1 MHQEGPEWEKK
12 TGRPEFEYQSV
23 TCSFSLQNQGE
34 DIVLEGGWRVMLNP
48 NGTGSRPFAFLLTGF
63 SGLGAGRQFWLS
75 VPICFVYLV
84 ALSGN
89 CLILVVV
96 QLHPS
101 LQEPMY
107 LFLSMLSLTDLG
119 LSLSTL
125 PTVLQI
131 YAFGSRE
138 VSANTCLAQLFFIH
152 TFSIMESSVLLAMA
166 FDRFVAI
173 RHPLRYV
180 SALTRGRIG
189 AIGLAIVLRG
199 VGLHIPAPIM
209 LKRLPY
215 CRSRQLSHSYC
226 LHPDVMKLACADTT
240 PNSTYGLFVLL
251 STLGLDSLLIV
262 LSYALILTTVLGI
275 ASREERS
282 KALGTCVSHACA
294 VLLFYTPLISLS
306 MIHRFWKAAP
316 GHTRILLSYLHFLV
330 PPVLN
335 PVVYSIKTQQV
346 RKQIVRLFRQKNPT
360 RLGKEPFWTPREK

>member
-1 MHQEGPEWEKK
+1 
-12 TGRPEFEYQSV
+12 
-23 TCSFSLQNQGE
+23 
-34 DIVLEGGWRVMLNP
+34 MLNP
-48 NGTGSRPFAFLLTGF
+48 NATGGRPFAFFLTGF
-63 SGLGAGRQFWLS
+63 SGLGAGRQLWLS
-75 VPICFVYLV
+75 VPICFMYLV

-89 CLILVVV
+89 CLILAVV

-101 LQEPMY
+101 LHEPMY

-138 VSANTCLAQLFFIH
+138 ISADACLAQLFFIH
-152 TFSIMESSVLLAMA
+152 TFSVMESSVLLAMA

-189 AIGLAIVLRG
+189 GIGLAIALRG
-199 VGLHIPAPIM
+199 VGLHIPAPVL

-215 CRSRQLSHSYC
+215 CRSHQLAHSYC
-226 LHPDVMKLACADTT
+226 LHPDVMRLACADTA
-240 PNSTYGLFVLL
+240 PNSAYGLFVLL
-251 STLGLDSLLIV
+251 STLGLDSLLILLSYVLILRTV
-262 LSYALILTTVLGI
+262 LSI
-275 ASREERS
+275 ASRAERS
-282 KALGTCVSHACA
+282 KALSTCVSHVCA

-316 GHTRILLSYLHFLV
+316 HHTRILLSYLHFLV

-335 PVVYSIKTQQV
+335 PVVYSIKTRQV
-346 RKQIVRLFRQKNPT
+346 RKQIVRLFRQKNLT
-360 RLGKEPFWTPREK
+360 RRRKDPAFLDP

>member
-1 MHQEGPEWEKK
+1 MLRLNG
-12 TGRPEFEYQSV
+12 TDGRPF
-23 TCSFSLQNQGE
+23 T
-34 DIVLEGGWRVMLNP
+34 
-48 NGTGSRPFAFLLTGF
+48 FLLTGF
-63 SGLGAGRQFWLS
+63 SGLGAGHGPWLS
-75 VPICFVYLV
+75 IPMCFLYLV

-89 CLILVVV
+89 CLILVVIK
-96 QLHPS
+96 LHPS
-101 LQEPMY
+101 LHEPMY

-119 LSLSTL
+119 LSVSTL

-131 YAFGSRE
+131 YTFDSRE
-138 VSANTCLAQLFFIH
+138 ISAEACLAQLFFIH

-180 SALTRGRIG
+180 STLTRVRIG
-189 AIGLAIVLRG
+189 YIGLAIVLRG

-215 CRSRQLSHSYC
+215 CKSHQLSHSYC
-226 LHPDVMKLACADTT
+226 LHPDMMKLACADTT

-251 STLGLDSLLIV
+251 STLGLDSMLIV
-262 LSYALILTTVLGI
+262 LSYILILRTVLSI

-282 KALGTCVSHACA
+282 KAMSTCISHICA

-306 MIHRFWKAAP
+306 MIHRFWKKAP
-316 GHTRILLSYLHFLV
+316 PHTRILLSYLHFLV

-335 PVVYSIKTQQV
+335 PIVYGIKTQQV
-346 RKQIVRLFRQKNPT
+346 RKQIIRLFRQKNLT
-360 RLGKEPFWTPREK
+360 RHRTESFCIPVRVC